1 MRLKIAIVFIL
12 LCSFYG
18 RAQHCFKGYIDNERW
33 QNEVYLS
40 VIDDYRTISGIHE
53 EQIISRVDTDSTGF
67 FQFNGNQL
75 ETTNKIYK
83 LHVDNC
89 SSFSQNPNHFD
100 GNCNDSKNIL
110 FIAKSNDTIMFPL
123 SFDDEMF
130 CTISSTNTKTAAF
143 VKIDSIKEVMK
154 YAYGEFRSE
163 ANRKLNNKKWFKT
176 LHQYSKDL
184 NEPLAELYAYAFV
197 SDRSNNLHEYYLE
210 DLKTNTYYD
219 NLLERLNTYYPNSPY
234 TIQYRN
240 ELASDKY
247 IVFNNRDRFNWLPI
261 SLILLVIS
269 LLANFYFG
277 FKLKKRSSK
286 QRQKQI
292 EQLTNQEQNILNLLL
307 DHKTNKEIAEAL
319 FVSVSTVKTHVN
331 NIYKKLNVQ
340 SREEIKKLFIK

>member
-1 MRLKIAIVFIL
+1 MRLKVAILFMCFGSL
-12 LCSFYG
+12 YCE
-18 RAQHCFKGYIDNERW
+18 AQHCFKGYIDNERW

-40 VIDDYRTISGIHE
+40 VIDDYRTLSGIHE
-53 EQIISRVDTDSTGF
+53 EQIISRVVTDSTGF

-89 SSFSQNPNHFD
+89 STFSQNPNHFD

-110 FIAKSNDTIMFPL
+110 FIAKANDTIMFPL
-123 SFDDEMF
+123 SYDAQMF
-130 CTISSTNTKTAAF
+130 CTISSTNVKTAAF
-143 VKIDSIKEVMK
+143 IKIDSIKEEMK

-176 LHQYSKDL
+176 LHKYSKEL

-210 DLKTNTYYD
+210 DLKTNPYYD
-219 NLLERLNTYYPNSPY
+219 NLLDRLNTHYPNSPY

-247 IVFNNRDRFNWLPI
+247 IVFKDDNSFNWLPI
-261 SLILLVIS
+261 TFILLVVS
-269 LLANFYFG
+269 LLANLYFG

-340 SREEIKKLFIK
+340 SREETKKLFNK